1 MTIDANTT
9 VRDLL
14 AVHRETVSIL
24 LSHGM
29 CADCDAAPPAVPLA
43 RFATK
48 HCDGNLDGL
57 IEKLTRAIGSAP
69 V

>member
-14 AVHRETVSIL
+14 TVHPETVSIL

-29 CADCDAAPPAVPLA
+29 CADCEAAPPAVPLGH
-43 RFATK
+43 FATK
-48 HCDGNLDGL
+48 HCGGNLDGL
-57 IEKLTRAIGSAP
+57 IEELTGAIDSAP